1 MFCQTCYGKLR
12 QLCKKISFLQDFN
25 PPQPMPPSDPAKM
38 HLCGVKGAKKETLRK
53 KGGREGRWPR
63 KQKKVGQ
70 NNSSR
75 KSRQGGGEGGKQAAE
90 AHCHFCHAAQCI
102 CISSSHRIRATKRA
116 AGGDDPRTIAV
127 APKCKNPHNNRIHVN
142 SHAHVYFR
150 LLCHLLISVCPLL
163 LPYSLCDGG
172 PSSLTSHFAN
182 PNSVFPLYSF

>member
-1 MFCQTCYGKLR
+1 
-12 QLCKKISFLQDFN
+12 
-25 PPQPMPPSDPAKM
+25 MPPSDPAKM

-53 KGGREGRWPR
+53 KGGRVAGPENRKKWGKTIRAASRGKGEGRGVNKRRRGSLPL
-63 KQKKVGQ
+63 
-70 NNSSR
+70 
-75 KSRQGGGEGGKQAAE
+75 
-90 AHCHFCHAAQCI
+90 CHAAQYI

-116 AGGDDPRTIAV
+116 AGGGVDPRTIAV

-172 PSSLTSHFAN
+172 PSSLASHFAGGN
-182 PNSVFPLYSF
+182 PNSVFVLARSSPPDEKGQLL